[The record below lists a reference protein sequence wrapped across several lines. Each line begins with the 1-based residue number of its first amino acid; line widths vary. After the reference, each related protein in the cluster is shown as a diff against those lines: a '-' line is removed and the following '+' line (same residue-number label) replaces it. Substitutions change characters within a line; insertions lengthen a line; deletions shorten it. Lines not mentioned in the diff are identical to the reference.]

1 MTFSNNN
8 NNNTIKNLYVKKSSN
23 LIDYYQKK
31 GILLIIKKHVVSF
44 INEMYCCSLQKKNI
58 YVENN
63 LQVSTYNTYHLGE
76 DIISQLFSK

>member
-1 MTFSNNN
+1 MTFSN

-44 INEMYCCSLQKKNI
+44 IKEMYCCSLQKKNI
-58 YVENN
+58 YIENN
-63 LQVSTYNTYHLGE
+63 LQVHTIHITSE
-76 DIISQLFSK
+76 KI